1 MSKPDW
7 SNAPEDATHYHPQDD
22 GYVEH
27 WFKPGHF
34 CVLGFESDGWRKD
47 PSGHTVTA
55 RMVARPDPETAPKLS
70 QAAFPSPGVVLNPD
84 GHNPQQQGAYEGMS
98 LRDYLAAKAM
108 NASLSACSGEKF
120 ANQLWGRSIDLNMS
134 ILEVI
139 ALDSYALADA
149 MLAERA
155 K

>member
-1 MSKPDW
+1 MTKEIDW
-7 SNAPEDATHYHPQDD
+7 SKAPEDATHYHPAVF

-27 WFKPGHF
+27 WYKQDHF
-34 CVLGFESDGWRKD
+34 CVLGFESDGWRHD
-47 PSGHTVTA
+47 YRSNTSGA
-55 RMVARPDPETAPKLS
+55 MVARPVDQKRSIPAT
-70 QAAFPSPGVVLNPD
+70 AAFPSPGVVLNPG

-108 NASLSACSGEKF
+108 AGCLSSMDPLISYDAPG
-120 ANQLWGRSIDLNMS
+120 
-134 ILEVI
+134 I
-139 ALDSYALADA
+139 ARGAYALADA